1 MPTQS
6 VIVNSASKWH
16 PARSCE
22 RIQTIDIIR
31 GLALFGVLI
40 VNILGDFRLPL
51 LEHILRHYAGLQGA
65 DRVVE
70 VLASGAL
77 EFKALTIFSFLFGVG
92 IAIQVERARSRNLNT
107 SYFLLRR
114 SFWLFVLGTAHLFL
128 VWNGDILTL
137 YALCAFLLLPLAGL
151 HSPGLFLIGA
161 ALIALPE
168 FVSFGLRLPSGPAA
182 TARIPQTRE
191 VYGNQGFPAILKFRW
206 HESWSIIVPLLIMV
220 LPRTT
225 GLMYWGVAAAPS
237 GIVRGPGRHAAK

>member
-92 IAIQVERARSRNLNT
+92 IAIQVERGSSRNV
-107 SYFLLRR
+107 SARYFLARR
-114 SFWLFVLGTAHLFL
+114 LGWLLVLGAIHLFL
-128 VWNGDILTL
+128 IWHLHILTL
-137 YALCAFLLLPLAGL
+137 FPICALLLLPL
-151 HSPGLFLIGA
+151 
-161 ALIALPE
+161 
-168 FVSFGLRLPSGPAA
+168 
-182 TARIPQTRE
+182 
-191 VYGNQGFPAILKFRW
+191 
-206 HESWSIIVPLLIMV
+206 
-220 LPRTT
+220 T
-225 GLMYWGVAAAPS
+225 GL
-237 GIVRGPGRHAAK
+237 